1 MMKKIHI
8 LLLVAMLGLT
18 ACNNWLDVEPKTS
31 IPTDKQFSSESGFKD
46 ALTGV
51 YIKLGSATL
60 YGADLSYGYIDE
72 LGALYTGYPGYETSA
87 VFDQSFVYDYDN
99 KFKSKKNAIYA
110 DLYNV
115 IANVNNIIGYTET
128 KRNVLVTPRYY
139 ETIRG
144 EALGLRAFLHFDL
157 LRLFGPIY
165 KEEPNAKAIP
175 YRTTYNRV
183 PTPVLTAQ
191 AVVEAVLKDLHEAE
205 SLLKTSDPLDFF
217 TDTDDEEYKQK
228 NGFLVNREFRMN
240 LFAVKAML
248 ARVYCYKGDAESK
261 ALAVKYA
268 REVIDAN
275 EHFKL
280 IDAQSAANYNS
291 IRYSEQIF
299 GISIHELDKLLTA
312 NHMDAQSKRS
322 DMHYTTSE
330 SNFNEFYET
339 AGAGVTDWRKLP
351 EMFELTGSSDV
362 VAFCRKYNQKPLKEA
377 YGYVGANA
385 IPLIRLPEMYY
396 IVAECEP
403 NAQKSVDA
411 LNAVRFARGIS
422 FTDEIRTEHYDDP
435 EPMPGVSRTQTKR
448 INEIM
453 KEYRKEFFAEGKLFF
468 FLKAHNYETWLG
480 CAVKSMAK
488 AQYQIPLPDG
498 ETIHGNNN

>member
-1 MMKKIHI
+1 MMKKIQI
-8 LLLVAMLGLT
+8 LLLGAMLGFT
-18 ACNNWLDVEPKTS
+18 ACNDWLDVNPKTS

-51 YIKLGSATL
+51 YIKMGSATL

-72 LGALYTGYPGYETSA
+72 LAGIYSGYPGYETSI
-87 VFDQSFVYDYDN
+87 VFDQSMVYDYDN
-99 KFKSKKNAIYA
+99 KFKTKKNAIYA
-110 DLYNV
+110 DFYNV
-115 IANVNNIIGYTET
+115 IANVNNIIAHTES
-128 KRNVLVTPRYY
+128 KREVLVTPRYY
-139 ETIRG
+139 ETMRG
-144 EALGLRAFLHFDL
+144 EALALRAFLHFDL

-165 KEEPNAKAIP
+165 KEEPNAKAIA
-175 YRTTYNRV
+175 YRTTYDRV
-183 PTPVLTAQ
+183 PTPILTAQ

-205 SLLKTSDPLDFF
+205 DLLKSSDPLDFF
-217 TDTDDEEYKQK
+217 TDPYDEGYKSK
-228 NGFLVNREFRMN
+228 NGFLINREFRMN

-261 ALAVKYA
+261 ALALKYA

-275 EHFKL
+275 QHFKL

-299 GISIHELDKLLTA
+299 GLSVYELDKLLTA
-312 NHMDAQSKRS
+312 NGMDAEGERS

-330 SNFNEFYET
+330 SHFNEFFET
-339 AGAGVTDWRKLP
+339 AGVGVTDWRKLP
-351 EMFELTGSSDV
+351 EMFELTGASDV
-362 VAFCRKYNQKPLKEA
+362 RAFCRKYNQKPLKEA
-377 YGYVGANA
+377 YTYVGADA

-403 NAQKSVDA
+403 DAQKSADA

-422 FTDEIRTEHYDDP
+422 FADEVRTEHYDDAQ
-435 EPMPGVSRTQTKR
+435 PMAGVTRTQTKR

-480 CAVKSMAK
+480 CGVNSMTK
-488 AQYQIPLPDG
+488 TQYRMPLPDD
-498 ETIHGNNN
+498 EKIHGNNN

>member
-1 MMKKIHI
+1 MKKIHF

-18 ACNNWLDVEPKTS
+18 ACNSWLDVDPKTS
-31 IPTDKQFSSESGFKD
+31 IPTDKQFRSESGFKD

-51 YIKLGSATL
+51 YIKLGSPTL

-72 LGALYTGYPGYETSA
+72 LGGLYTGYPEHETSI
-87 VFDQSFVYDYDN
+87 VFDQSIVYDFDN
-99 KFKSKKNAIYA
+99 QFKAKKNAIYA
-110 DLYNV
+110 GLYNV
-115 IANVNNIIGYTET
+115 IANVNNIIAYTET
-128 KRNVLVTPRYY
+128 KRDVLVTPRYY

-144 EALGLRAFLHFDL
+144 EALALRAFLHFDL

-175 YRTTYNRV
+175 YRTTYDRV

-191 AVVEAVLKDLHEAE
+191 AMVQAVLKDLHEAE
-205 SLLKTSDPLDFF
+205 NLLKKGDPLDFF
-217 TDTDDEEYKQK
+217 TDPYDEDYKGK

-261 ALAVKYA
+261 ALALQYA

-275 EHFKL
+275 QHFKL
-280 IDAQSAANYNS
+280 IEAQSAANYNS

-299 GISIHELDKLLTA
+299 GISVYQLDKILTA
-312 NHMDAQSKRS
+312 NNMDAENKRS
-322 DMHYTTSE
+322 DMHYSTSE
-330 SNFNEFYET
+330 SNFNEFFET

-351 EMFELTGSSDV
+351 EMFELTGGSDV
-362 VAFCRKYNQKPLKEA
+362 RAFCRKYNQKPLKAA
-377 YGYVGANA
+377 YGYAGADA
-385 IPLIRLPEMYY
+385 IPIIRLPEMYY

-403 NAQKSVDA
+403 DAQKSADA

-422 FTDEIRTEHYDDP
+422 FADEVRTEHYDEP
-435 EPMPGVSRTQTKR
+435 ETTPGISKPQTKR

-468 FLKAHNYETWLG
+468 FLKAHAYETWLG
-480 CAVKSMAK
+480 CGVKSMTK
-488 AQYQIPLPDG
+488 KQYQLPLPDD